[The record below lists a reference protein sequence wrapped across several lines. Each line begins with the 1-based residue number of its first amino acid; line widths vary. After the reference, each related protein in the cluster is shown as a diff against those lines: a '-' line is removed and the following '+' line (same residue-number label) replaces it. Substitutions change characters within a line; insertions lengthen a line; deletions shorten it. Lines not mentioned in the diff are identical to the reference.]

1 MIKRC
6 CQYIVLILVTIALN
20 SHSFAVNDPTKSG
33 KVKGNQPD
41 SSYTGGKI
49 AFDTETW
56 DFGYAPGNA
65 LVRHIFTIK
74 NEGKED
80 LRILKVK
87 PTCGCTSAPL
97 EKKVLAPGEQTEL
110 DVGFKTLRFKGA
122 VEKHIKITSSD
133 PNNGDI
139 KLAFSAIVDEPHPVL
154 RIYPD
159 KFDFVQIKEGESAEQ
174 HVNITNIT
182 IKPVKLNYVDT
193 PSLDYLEYDLEKSE
207 LQPGETTKL
216 NVRIKDTA
224 PTGVLRESIT
234 FTLESEDADRIS
246 VPIKAEII
254 DKTYGLR

>member
-6 CQYIVLILVTIALN
+6 CQYIVLILVTIAM
-20 SHSFAVNDPTKSG
+20 STHSFAVNDPTKTGTAKS
-33 KVKGNQPD
+33 NQPD

-49 AFDTETW
+49 AFDTEAW
-56 DFGYAPGNA
+56 DFGYSPGNA

-74 NEGKED
+74 NNGEED

-97 EKKVLAPGEQTEL
+97 KKKVLAPGEQTEL

-133 PNNGDI
+133 PENGDV
-139 KLAFSAIVDEPHPVL
+139 KLAFTAIVDEPHPVL

-182 IKPVKLNYVDT
+182 VQPAKLYYVDT
-193 PSLDYLEYDLEKSE
+193 PSRDYLEYELEKNE
-207 LQPGETTKL
+207 LQPGETAKL
-216 NVRIKDTA
+216 NVKIKENA
-224 PTGVLRESIT
+224 PNGVLRESIT
-234 FTLESEDADRIS
+234 FALESEDSARIS

-254 DKTYGLR
+254 DKTYGSR